1 MAPCDGKTSPIL
13 HHMHCGRAPG
23 EVCDESQETWQDVT
37 QDQVGS
43 SREHLSISSIGVLA
57 VANHVLQ
64 LEEPT
69 EEVLTTQPDID
80 IEESDADSS
89 VVESLRAATS
99 ALERRCG
106 VLERIIAALVG
117 HHRKTYSS
125 IVYLGCSVFVLLIGE
140 LIRQSVKME
149 RRLVAW

>member
-1 MAPCDGKTSPIL
+1 M
-13 HHMHCGRAPG
+13 
-23 EVCDESQETWQDVT
+23 
-37 QDQVGS
+37 
-43 SREHLSISSIGVLA
+43 
-57 VANHVLQ
+57 
-64 LEEPT
+64 EEPT
-69 EEVLTTQPDID
+69 EEVLITRD
-80 IEESDADSS
+80 IEIRGPDAVEEESSTSA
-89 VVESLRAATS
+89 VESLRVA

-106 VLERIIAALVG
+106 VLERIIVALVG

>member
-1 MAPCDGKTSPIL
+1 M
-13 HHMHCGRAPG
+13 
-23 EVCDESQETWQDVT
+23 
-37 QDQVGS
+37 
-43 SREHLSISSIGVLA
+43 
-57 VANHVLQ
+57 
-64 LEEPT
+64 EEPT
-69 EEVLTTQPDID
+69 EEVLTTPDID
-80 IEESDADSS
+80 ALDGGCAESDGES
-89 VVESLRAATS
+89 VVESLRVATS

-106 VLERIIAALVG
+106 VLERIIGALVG

>member
-1 MAPCDGKTSPIL
+1 MQI
-13 HHMHCGRAPG
+13 
-23 EVCDESQETWQDVT
+23 
-37 QDQVGS
+37 
-43 SREHLSISSIGVLA
+43 
-57 VANHVLQ
+57 
-64 LEEPT
+64 EEPT
-69 EEVLTTQPDID
+69 EEDFLTTQNEID
-80 IEESDADSS
+80 ALDGGRDGESDAESSSS
-89 VVESLRAATS
+89 VVESLCEATS

-106 VLERIIAALVG
+106 VLERIIAALIG

>member
-1 MAPCDGKTSPIL
+1 M
-13 HHMHCGRAPG
+13 
-23 EVCDESQETWQDVT
+23 
-37 QDQVGS
+37 
-43 SREHLSISSIGVLA
+43 
-57 VANHVLQ
+57 LQ
-64 LEEPT
+64 MEEPT
-69 EEVLTTQPDID
+69 EEVLTTRDID
-80 IEESDADSS
+80 IRGSDAEEEEESSSSS
-89 VVESLRAATS
+89 VAESLRVA